1 MKYIELTSVYRN
13 RNQYPYPSSF
23 VSGSSDE
30 RTDLPIRTFQ
40 STISDLTL
48 DVVYKNPI
56 APTFNKPVG
65 INYVISNGTEE
76 TIVINTFSTN
86 RVELRDKFS
95 SIATPCYVLNKSTNQ
110 SIWFPDGPNEPYCF
124 IGLYLFNKTIKEY
137 RQIVAYK
144 QNMLFLDQPYSSS
157 WTNGDYYNIVKNK
170 KPIYTII
177 GNSDNTITV
186 DKDIPPTVSVMRL
199 FNNDKEIIIN
209 MSNIYNNTF
218 TYPSNDDITG
228 LTDCMMYNTTEHVD
242 HVYKKTTQINSLS
255 LQSIILP
262 NLPLRDGRRI
272 VDLPY
277 IHVYIGNEN
286 QVNSNLMSNN
296 QQTTPFFRVPIIDTY
311 DTDFVS
317 LYSNVTTFNRF
328 NPSDPIR
335 LEVRLPDGQL
345 FKNLQHDTLS
355 PYEPNP
361 DIQISCILGYEP
373 LC

>member
-1 MKYIELTSVYRN
+1 MKYIELSSFYRN
-13 RNQYPYPSSF
+13 RNQYPHPSSF

-65 INYVISNGTEE
+65 INYVISNGNEE
-76 TIVINTFSTN
+76 TIVVNTFSTN
-86 RVELRDKFS
+86 QVELRDKFS
-95 SIATPCYVLNKSTNQ
+95 SIETCSVLNKSTEQ
-110 SIWFPDGPNEPYCF
+110 SIWFPDGPNESNCF

-144 QNMLFLDQPYSSS
+144 QNMLFLDQPYSNL
-157 WTNGDYYNIVKNK
+157 WTNDDYYNIVKNK

-177 GNSDNTITV
+177 GNNGNVITL
-186 DKDIPPTVSVMRL
+186 DKTIPPMVSVVRL
-199 FNNDKEIIIN
+199 FNNDEEILIN
-209 MSNIYNNTF
+209 MSNIVNNTF
-218 TYPSNDDITG
+218 TYSSSEDITG
-228 LTDCMMYNTTEHVD
+228 ITDCMLYNTTENIDIVS
-242 HVYKKTTQINSLS
+242 KKSAQINSLT

-262 NLPLRDGRRI
+262 NLPLRDGRKI

-277 IHVYIGNEN
+277 IHVYVGNEN
-286 QVNSNLMSNN
+286 QINSNLVSNN
-296 QQTTPFFRVPIIDTY
+296 QQITPSFRVPILDTF

-317 LYSNVTTFNRF
+317 LYSNVTTFNVF
-328 NPSDPIR
+328 KPSDPIR

-345 FKNLQHDTLS
+345 FKNLQYDTLP

-373 LC
+373 TC